1 MSLTVHLS
9 YLLALLVAGLAQGI
23 KGSLRGQD
31 PGPQPLELKEVFTL
45 FQIRYNRSYSHP
57 AEHARRLD
65 IFAGNLAKAQQL
77 QEEDLGTAEFGVT
90 PFSDLTEE
98 EFGQLYGHQ
107 RVAGEAP
114 SVSQKVGSEEWGQ
127 SVPLTC
133 DWRKE
138 AGIISSI
145 RNQVSAPLR
154 PGPIQPWGR
163 EGEER
168 GKACI
173 PFPHPHP
180 STTSKTA
187 TVAGPWQQRA
197 TSRPCGP
204 SNIIS
209 LWKSPCKV
217 WLGEGTCVTET
228 GVPGASAP
236 TRSLLAPELLDCDRC
251 GNGCKGGFVWD
262 AFVTVLNYSGL
273 ASDKDYPFKGNSKPH
288 RCLAKKHKKVAWI
301 QDFIM
306 LQPCE
311 QSIARYLATQGPIT
325 VTINKKLL
333 QQYQKGVIKA
343 TPTTCDPQLVD
354 HSVLL
359 VGFGK
364 SKSAEG
370 RQAEAV
376 SSWSHPHPRYS
387 IPYWILKNSW
397 GANWGE
403 EGYFRLHR
411 GSNTCGITKY
421 PFTARLDKPA
431 EKHQVSCP
439 P

>member
-65 IFAGNLAKAQQL
+65 IFARNLAKAQQL

-114 SVSQKVGSEEWGQ
+114 TVSQKVGSEEWGQ
-127 SVPLTC
+127 SVPPTC
-133 DWRKE
+133 DWRKK

-145 RNQVSAPLR
+145 RNQQNCNCCWAMAAAGNIEALWAIKYHQSLEVSV
-154 PGPIQPWGR
+154 Q
-163 EGEER
+163 
-168 GKACI
+168 
-173 PFPHPHP
+173 
-180 STTSKTA
+180 
-187 TVAGPWQQRA
+187 
-197 TSRPCGP
+197 
-204 SNIIS
+204 
-209 LWKSPCKV
+209 
-217 WLGEGTCVTET
+217 
-228 GVPGASAP
+228 
-236 TRSLLAPELLDCDRC
+236 ELLDCDRC
-251 GNGCKGGFVWD
+251 GNGCGRLVWD
-262 AFVTVLNYSGL
+262 AFITVLNNSGL
-273 ASDKDYPFKGNSKPH
+273 ASDKDYPFKGNSKTH

-325 VTINKKLL
+325 VTINMKLL

-364 SKSAEG
+364 SKSVEG
-370 RQAEAV
+370 RQAEAI
-376 SSWSHPHPRYS
+376 SSRSHPHPRYS

-421 PFTARLDKPA
+421 PFTARVDKLVK
-431 EKHQVSCP
+431 KHQVSCP

>member
-23 KGSLRGQD
+23 KGSLRGQE

-65 IFAGNLAKAQQL
+65 IFARNLAKAQQL

-127 SVPLTC
+127 SVPPTC
-133 DWRKE
+133 DWRKK

-145 RNQVSAPLR
+145 RNQQDCNCCWAMAAADNIEALWAIRYHQSLEVSV
-154 PGPIQPWGR
+154 Q
-163 EGEER
+163 
-168 GKACI
+168 
-173 PFPHPHP
+173 
-180 STTSKTA
+180 
-187 TVAGPWQQRA
+187 
-197 TSRPCGP
+197 
-204 SNIIS
+204 
-209 LWKSPCKV
+209 
-217 WLGEGTCVTET
+217 
-228 GVPGASAP
+228 
-236 TRSLLAPELLDCDRC
+236 ELLDCDRC

-262 AFVTVLNYSGL
+262 AFITVLNNSGL
-273 ASDKDYPFKGNSKPH
+273 ASDKDYPFKGNSKTH

-325 VTINKKLL
+325 VTINMKLL

-359 VGFGK
+359 VGFGE
-364 SKSAEG
+364 SKSVEG
-370 RQAEAV
+370 RQAEAI
-376 SSWSHPHPRYS
+376 SSRSHPHPRYS

-421 PFTARLDKPA
+421 PFTARVDKPVK
-431 EKHQVSCP
+431 KHQVSCP

>member
-9 YLLALLVAGLAQGI
+9 CLLALLVAGLAQGI
-23 KGSLRGQD
+23 KSSLRGQD

-45 FQIRYNRSYSHP
+45 FQIQYNRSYSHP

-65 IFAGNLAKAQQL
+65 IFARNLAKAQQL

-98 EFGQLYGHQ
+98 EFGQIYGHQ

-133 DWRKE
+133 DWRKK
-138 AGIISSI
+138 AGIISPI
-145 RNQVSAPLR
+145 RNQQNCNCCWAMAAAGNIEALWAIKNDQSLEVSV
-154 PGPIQPWGR
+154 Q
-163 EGEER
+163 
-168 GKACI
+168 
-173 PFPHPHP
+173 
-180 STTSKTA
+180 
-187 TVAGPWQQRA
+187 
-197 TSRPCGP
+197 
-204 SNIIS
+204 
-209 LWKSPCKV
+209 
-217 WLGEGTCVTET
+217 
-228 GVPGASAP
+228 
-236 TRSLLAPELLDCDRC
+236 ELLDCDRC

-262 AFVTVLNYSGL
+262 AFITVLNNSGL

-288 RCLAKKHKKVAWI
+288 RCQAKKHKKVAWI

-325 VTINKKLL
+325 VTINMKLL

-343 TPTTCDPQLVD
+343 TSTTCDPQLVD

-364 SKSAEG
+364 SKSVEG
-370 RQAEAV
+370 RQAEAI
-376 SSWSHPHPRYS
+376 SSRSPPHPRYS

-421 PFTARLDKPA
+421 PLTARVDKPVK
-431 EKHQVSCP
+431 KHQVSCP

>member
-145 RNQVSAPLR
+145 RNQQNCNCCWAMAAAGNIEALWAIKYHQSLEVSV
-154 PGPIQPWGR
+154 Q
-163 EGEER
+163 
-168 GKACI
+168 
-173 PFPHPHP
+173 
-180 STTSKTA
+180 
-187 TVAGPWQQRA
+187 
-197 TSRPCGP
+197 
-204 SNIIS
+204 
-209 LWKSPCKV
+209 
-217 WLGEGTCVTET
+217 
-228 GVPGASAP
+228 
-236 TRSLLAPELLDCDRC
+236 ELLDCDRC